1 MIISKRLAENVVQE
15 MKSIIGKDMNFINS
29 NGVII
34 ASTDKSRINTYHEG
48 GKEAIKNNDII
59 KIEEDGEYKGARKG
73 LNLPLLLNGEIVG
86 VIGISGEPKEIEK
99 YGQIIKKMSEILIR
113 ENYMYKKEEQD
124 IEIEKIILEKLI
136 FEVKN
141 GTYKNIKI
149 EEEIKKAINKK
160 NFILNIRINF
170 IQENLENTIEI
181 LKNIFLEVR
190 KSMKKTGKYCYLE
203 GNSIIVIV
211 DEKKKEYLLE
221 EIDIIDKIIKKIEM
235 KTIVSYGIGNIKN
248 DIKNL
253 KESYYESIKAL
264 EVGRKKREN
273 IYFYSE
279 MDLEIILNE
288 ITEEVKNEY
297 LKKMFLNLSSEEI
310 LEYRKI
316 IELYEQEN
324 GALKIISKE
333 LYMHVNTLQYKL
345 NKFYEK
351 TGLDIRKFKDFTK
364 IKIAYMLL

>member
-1 MIISKRLAENVVQE
+1 MEISKRLAEGIVQE
-15 MKSIIGKDMNFINS
+15 MKEIIGKDMNFINS
-29 NGVII
+29 NGVIV
-34 ASTDKSRINTYHEG
+34 ASTDKTRVNTYHEG
-48 GKEAIKNNDII
+48 GKRAIKNNDVV
-59 KIEEDGEYKGARKG
+59 KIEEDGEYKGAKKG
-73 LNLPLLLNGEIVG
+73 LNLPLLLNEEIIG

-149 EEEIKKAINKK
+149 EEEIRRAISNK

-181 LKNIFLEVR
+181 LKSIFLEIR
-190 KSMKKTGKYCYLE
+190 KRMKKIGKYCYLE
-203 GNSIIVIV
+203 GNSIIVILDV
-211 DEKKKEYLLE
+211 RKKEYFIE
-221 EIDIIDKIIKKIEM
+221 EINIIEKIIKKIEA
-235 KTIVSYGIGNIKN
+235 KTIINYGIGNVKN

-264 EVGRKKREN
+264 EVGRKKGKN
-273 IYFYSE
+273 IYFYEE

-288 ITEEVKNEY
+288 ITDEIKNEY
-297 LKKMFLNLSSEEI
+297 LKKIFLNLSQEEI
-310 LEYRKI
+310 LEYSKI

-324 GALKIISKE
+324 GALKVISKN

-351 TGLDIRKFKDFTK
+351 TGLDIRKFKDFAK